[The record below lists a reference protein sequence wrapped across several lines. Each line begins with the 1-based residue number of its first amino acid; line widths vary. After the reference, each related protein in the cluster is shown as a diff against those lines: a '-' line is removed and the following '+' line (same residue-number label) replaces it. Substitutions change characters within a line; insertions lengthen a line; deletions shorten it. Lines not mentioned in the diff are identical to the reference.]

1 MGRYKSRHGTGG
13 RPARGM
19 GRSIRRDAVEGGE
32 RTPRSGP
39 PPEAIH
45 LRQMRADAAMEKL
58 RTMVELH
65 RRRGT
70 LELLVVHGKGLHSE
84 GGRPVIAPLVRDWL
98 KAHPETAAGWRPAH
112 RERTVSAALR
122 IFAQFAQSAD
132 KGAARLVP

>member
-84 GGRPVIAPLVRDWL
+84 GGRPVIGPLVREWCERHQEIVETWREAPRDWGGEGAIVIRL
-98 KAHPETAAGWRPAH
+98 RKAQA
-112 RERTVSAALR
+112 
-122 IFAQFAQSAD
+122 
-132 KGAARLVP
+132 